1 MRISTFDP
9 VYPKPKGRETS
20 RAPKRAEICDS
31 YTVLQLSRPV
41 KRPKLTPLCS
51 PRAVWTPPR
60 GVSTSIFGDSLQEFT
75 QKSETVDMW
84 TSVCLII
91 LKATTVHTPGGGSR
105 AKASQ
110 LISTFCCLPPHWGEP
125 FHCPR
130 QGVPYKTVGPV
141 SPKKKKRGDDGRRSK
156 GVSTKSE
163 GQARGKSTAAGSSE
177 RHFRLTGT
185 CGRPHYECMQDMKGN
200 LWTASVCR
208 SCKYNVYIAGNATYV
223 FNDIHIYN
231 ICIFYIHIYSTVGHR
246 YNETVFHLFTVI
258 CIYERMYIYD
268 QLHVPETTKM

>member
-1 MRISTFDP
+1 M
-9 VYPKPKGRETS
+9 
-20 RAPKRAEICDS
+20 
-31 YTVLQLSRPV
+31 

-141 SPKKKKRGDDGRRSK
+141 SPKKRRGGTM
-156 GVSTKSE
+156 GE
-163 GQARGKSTAAGSSE
+163 GQKGSARKAKVKPEGSRRRRDPRRGIS
-177 RHFRLTGT
+177 G
-185 CGRPHYECMQDMKGN
+185 
-200 LWTASVCR
+200 
-208 SCKYNVYIAGNATYV
+208 
-223 FNDIHIYN
+223 
-231 ICIFYIHIYSTVGHR
+231 
-246 YNETVFHLFTVI
+246 
-258 CIYERMYIYD
+258 
-268 QLHVPETTKM
+268 

>member
-1 MRISTFDP
+1 MDRNIAFFSKPPNDGGSDPPVSQLHKARFPFGKGAVLDGKLTSSSCCTCTYLQLFNAIPRLAKKRVRISSFDP

-31 YTVLQLSRPV
+31 CTVLQLLRLV

-60 GVSTSIFGDSLQEFT
+60 GVSTSIFGDSLQEFI

-91 LKATTVHTPGGGSR
+91 LKATTVHSPGGGSR

-110 LISTFCCLPPHWGEP
+110 LILTFCCRPPHWGEP

-130 QGVPYKTVGPV
+130 QGVPYKTCGPV
-141 SPKKKKRGDDGRRSK
+141 SPKKKEEGGRGAKVARGQHEKRRSSQREDDGGGILEEAFPAK
-156 GVSTKSE
+156 W
-163 GQARGKSTAAGSSE
+163 
-177 RHFRLTGT
+177 
-185 CGRPHYECMQDMKGN
+185 N
-200 LWTASVCR
+200 LWTA
-208 SCKYNVYIAGNATYV
+208 T
-223 FNDIHIYN
+223 
-231 ICIFYIHIYSTVGHR
+231 
-246 YNETVFHLFTVI
+246 L
-258 CIYERMYIYD
+258 
-268 QLHVPETTKM
+268 